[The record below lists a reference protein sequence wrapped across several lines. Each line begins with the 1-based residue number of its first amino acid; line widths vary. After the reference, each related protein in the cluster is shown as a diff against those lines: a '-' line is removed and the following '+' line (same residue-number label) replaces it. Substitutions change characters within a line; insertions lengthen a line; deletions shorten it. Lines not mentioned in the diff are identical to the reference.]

1 MNGPRGQERRSGIFS
16 ERSELFILQR
26 LQAFLMYFSLLF
38 LIINEGIGNVMQ
50 SSGWTIFSAFLL
62 LSGAV
67 SNVLLLINVLIGGAS
82 VVY

>member
-1 MNGPRGQERRSGIFS
+1 
-16 ERSELFILQR
+16 
-26 LQAFLMYFSLLF
+26 MYFSLLF

-50 SSGWTIFSAFLL
+50 SSGWTIFNAFLL